1 MDNKRGQLT
10 IFIIIAVIFIG
21 AIILFFVFKEK
32 IIIEEIPPALAPVYT
47 SFLACL
53 EEDVST
59 GIDFLGFQAGYID
72 VPEFEPGSL
81 YMPFS
86 NQLDFLGNP
95 IPYWYYV
102 SGNNIQK
109 EQIPSKQE
117 MEEQLAKFVEDKIN
131 LCRFDS
137 YYDEGFEIMMGEPE
151 ATVSIEEENVKVSL
165 NMNFEISKEEES
177 AVVSNH
183 DVIVNSKFGKL
194 YGAAREIYNYEQQT
208 LFLENYAVDT
218 LRIYAPVDG
227 VELSCSPKTWT
238 ADDIFGKLEEAIQSN
253 TLALKVKGGSYSLKS
268 KEDKYFIV
276 DAPVDSE
283 LDVRFINSQ
292 NWPTVFDV
300 SPSEGNILM
309 ASPVGNQPGLGIMG
323 FCYVPYH
330 FVYDLGY
337 PVLIQLYYGDEIFQF
352 PMAVVVKGNKPRE
365 ALDVSAVDIEL
376 PELCRYKNTLIQVNT
391 YDTRLNPIEADISY
405 ECFGTKCNIG
415 RTYLTKP
422 LEENFPQCVNGYI
435 IASSEGF
442 EDTKYLYSTVESG
455 VADIILDNLYELEV
469 NLKLDGKNY
478 TGQAMINFVSDGSSR
493 TVVYPE
499 QNKINLTEGQY
510 EIQTQIFRNSS
521 LKIAETTKEQCVDV
535 PQSGIGGIFGLTKE
549 KCFDITIPE
558 QIISNVLAGGGRE
571 NYYMLESELYN
582 SNIIEINAN
591 SLPLPKTIEQLQDN
605 YLLFEDNGLD
615 INFK

>member
-1 MDNKRGQLT
+1 
-10 IFIIIAVIFIG
+10 
-21 AIILFFVFKEK
+21 
-32 IIIEEIPPALAPVYT
+32 
-47 SFLACL
+47 
-53 EEDVST
+53 
-59 GIDFLGFQAGYID
+59 
-72 VPEFEPGSL
+72 
-81 YMPFS
+81 
-86 NQLDFLGNP
+86 
-95 IPYWYYV
+95 
-102 SGNNIQK
+102 
-109 EQIPSKQE
+109 
-117 MEEQLAKFVEDKIN
+117 
-131 LCRFDS
+131 
-137 YYDEGFEIMMGEPE
+137 
-151 ATVSIEEENVKVSL
+151 
-165 NMNFEISKEEES
+165 
-177 AVVSNH
+177 
-183 DVIVNSKFGKL
+183 
-194 YGAAREIYNYEQQT
+194 
-208 LFLENYAVDT
+208 
-218 LRIYAPVDG
+218 
-227 VELSCSPKTWT
+227 
-238 ADDIFGKLEEAIQSN
+238 
-253 TLALKVKGGSYSLKS
+253 
-268 KEDKYFIV
+268 
-276 DAPVDSE
+276 
-283 LDVRFINSQ
+283 
-292 NWPTVFDV
+292 
-300 SPSEGNILM
+300 
-309 ASPVGNQPGLGIMG
+309 
-323 FCYVPYH
+323 
-330 FVYDLGY
+330 
-337 PVLIQLYYGDEIFQF
+337 
-352 PMAVVVKGNKPRE
+352 MAVVVKGNKPRE